1 MHSILFRNQSALS
14 REDMERYATRLQLD
28 VERSKRELKQ
38 QTHAARVRQDLIAGV
53 QNGVN
58 GTPGLFLNGVRQQ
71 GSFDAPKRFRK
82 VRSDLRG
89 AGLPRNSCRTG
100 RPASKTRR

>member
-38 QTHAARVRQDLIAGV
+38 QTHAARVRQRV
-53 QNGVN
+53 Y
-58 GTPGLFLNGVRQQ
+58 
-71 GSFDAPKRFRK
+71 KME
-82 VRSDLRG
+82 
-89 AGLPRNSCRTG
+89 
-100 RPASKTRR
+100 